1 MSTSMATP
9 SMGDGEKAA
18 HASSPDCIFCK
29 IASQQIPAPLLY
41 RDDVCVAFRDIHP
54 QAPTHILV
62 IPRAHIADVLEASA
76 QGESRAEPLLGRLLR
91 VGAQVAAQAGLAE
104 SGFRFV
110 INTGADGGQSVF
122 HLHLHVLG
130 GRQLGWPPG

>member
-1 MSTSMATP
+1 MATP
-9 SMGDGEKAA
+9 STGGAEKAA

-29 IASQQIPAPLLY
+29 IASQRIPAPLLY

-54 QAPTHILV
+54 QSPTHILV
-62 IPRAHIADVLEASA
+62 IPHAHIADVLEASA

>member
-1 MSTSMATP
+1 MTTTTKQASP
-9 SMGDGEKAA
+9 SSQ
-18 HASSPDCIFCK
+18 ASAPDCIFCK

-41 RDDVCVAFRDIHP
+41 QDELCVAFRDIHP

-62 IPRAHIADVLEASA
+62 IPRSHVRDVVEASA
-76 QGESRAEPLLGRLLR
+76 AAGSAEPLLGRLLH
-91 VGAQVAAQAGLAE
+91 VGAQVAAQAGLKD